1 MQENSSTRL
10 NKYISESGICSRR
23 EADKFIE
30 SKVVFINGKCART
43 GDQVFPGD
51 VVKVNGIVI
60 EPKAAEEAIYIL
72 FNKPPGITCTT
83 DPGTKDN
90 IIDYIKYGER
100 IFPVGR
106 LDKDSQGLIILTS
119 NGDIVN
125 KILRAGNEHEK
136 EYLVTVDKPVTEQ
149 FVKAMSGGV
158 PILGVMTKKCKVE
171 TESKFVFRITLVQ
184 GLNRQI
190 RRMCEHFGYEVLKL
204 ERIRIM
210 DLSLKGIP
218 LGEYREL
225 KKQELENLNELLRNS
240 VQTDTPKKSAQ
251 KSPAAKQAT
260 KKPFSRAGG
269 KPGSA
274 SRDKKPGFKPAGGRS
289 GNPAKG
295 KKPGT
300 RSAAPKSGGRAG
312 RNRSGSGR

>member
-1 MQENSSTRL
+1 MIENNSTRL

-30 SKVVFINGKCART
+30 SGVVFINGKRART

-51 VVKVNGIVI
+51 VVKVNGIAI
-60 EPKAAEEAIYIL
+60 DPKDEEQAIYIL

-90 IIDYIKYGER
+90 IINYISYGER

-149 FVKAMSGGV
+149 FVKSMAGGV
-158 PILGVMTKKCKVE
+158 PILGVNTKKCKVSA
-171 TESKFVFRITLVQ
+171 ESKFVFRITLIQ

-210 DLSLKGIP
+210 NLSLKGIP
-218 LGEYREL
+218 LGEYREM
-225 KKQELENLNELLRNS
+225 KKHELEEMNTLLRNS
-240 VQTDTPKKSAQ
+240 SQTAAPEKKSSPVP
-251 KSPAAKQAT
+251 KSAPRKNAPKPAS
-260 KKPFSRAGG
+260 KPRTNPDNRAGSR
-269 KPGSA
+269 PGAPKS
-274 SRDKKPGFKPAGGRS
+274 KKPGTKSPGRSAGGRS
-289 GNPAKG
+289 G
-295 KKPGT
+295 
-300 RSAAPKSGGRAG
+300 RAG
-312 RNRSGSGR
+312 SGKPRR

>member
-1 MQENSSTRL
+1 MIENNSTRL

-30 SKVVFINGKCART
+30 SGVVFINGKRART

-51 VVKVNGIVI
+51 VVKVNGIAI
-60 EPKAAEEAIYIL
+60 DPKDEEQAIYIL

-90 IIDYIKYGER
+90 IINYISYGER

-149 FVKAMSGGV
+149 FVKAMAGGV
-158 PILGVMTKKCKVE
+158 PILGVNTKKCKVSA
-171 TESKFVFRITLVQ
+171 ESKFVFRITLIQ

-210 DLSLKGIP
+210 NLSLKGIP
-218 LGEYREL
+218 LGEYREM
-225 KKQELENLNELLRNS
+225 KKHELEEMNTLLRNS
-240 VQTDTPKKSAQ
+240 SQTAAPKK
-251 KSPAAKQAT
+251 T
-260 KKPFSRAGG
+260 
-269 KPGSA
+269 A
-274 SRDKKPGFKPAGGRS
+274 SRPRTNPDNRTGNRPGAPKSKKPGTKAPGRNAGGRS
-289 GNPAKG
+289 GRAGAGKPKG
-295 KKPGT
+295 K
-300 RSAAPKSGGRAG
+300 R
-312 RNRSGSGR
+312 